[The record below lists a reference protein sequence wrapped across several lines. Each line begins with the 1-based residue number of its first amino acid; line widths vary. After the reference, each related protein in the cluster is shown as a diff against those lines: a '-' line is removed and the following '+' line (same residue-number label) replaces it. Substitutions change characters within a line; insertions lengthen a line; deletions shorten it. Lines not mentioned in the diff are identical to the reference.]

1 MMNFVHLRY
10 LVAAAQHRSFRRAA
24 IALRIAQPTL
34 SKRIRELEDSLG
46 VVLFERST
54 SGAHLTADG
63 EVVTARAKQV
73 LIDVDSMQSLA
84 KGGGS
89 GTAGR
94 FKIGLYTSLISG
106 ELGESLCDFAKEHQ
120 GIDINVIEDDRSEL
134 FAMLERGSI
143 DVAVVLGELR
153 YETYA
158 QISLWAERVLV
169 ALPTSHHLA
178 ERDFVYWTDLKAE
191 GFLVSRRDPGP
202 EMHDVLLSKLSSP
215 GDRPMVKSLGV
226 PHDHLLTLVRCHQ
239 GIVPVCESSTGNI
252 IADVV
257 YREVR
262 DGNGATRLGFVA
274 YWQRSNVNPM
284 LKQFLMRL
292 QMHVSAQ
299 PPDQAL

>member
-1 MMNFVHLRY
+1 MMNFVHLKY

-24 IALRIAQPTL
+24 VALRIAQPTL

-46 VVLFERST
+46 IVLFERST

-63 EVVTARAKQV
+63 EIVAARAKQI
-73 LIDVDSMQSLA
+73 LIDLDSMQSIT
-84 KGGGS
+84 KDGGA

-94 FKIGLYTSLISG
+94 LEIGFYTSLTSG
-106 ELGESLCDFAKEHQ
+106 ALGESLCEFAKEHE
-120 GIDINVIEDDRSEL
+120 GVDINVVEGDRSEL
-134 FAMLERGSI
+134 LALLERGSI
-143 DVAVVLGELR
+143 DLAIVLGELR

-158 QISLWAERVLV
+158 QRSLWAERVMV
-169 ALPTSHHLA
+169 ALPKSHYLA
-178 ERDFVYWTDLKAE
+178 ERDFVYWTDLKTE
-191 GFLVSRRDPGP
+191 RFLVSRRDPGP
-202 EMHDVLLSKLSSP
+202 EMHDMLLSKLSSP
-215 GDRPMVKSLGV
+215 GDRPLVKSMGV
-226 PHDHLLTLVRCHQ
+226 PHDHLLTLVRCYQ

-262 DGNGATRLGFVA
+262 DGNGTTRLGFVA

-292 QMHVSAQ
+292 QMHVSA
-299 PPDQAL
+299 PTT

>member
-46 VVLFERST
+46 IVLFDRST
-54 SGAHLTADG
+54 SGARLTADG
-63 EVVTARAKQV
+63 EIVAARAKQV
-73 LIDVDSMQSLA
+73 LIDLDSMQSLA
-84 KGGGS
+84 KGGG

-94 FKIGLYTSLISG
+94 LEIGFYTSLTSG
-106 ELGESLCDFAKEHQ
+106 ELGESLCDFAKENE
-120 GIDINVIEDDRSEL
+120 GVDINVVEDDRSEL
-134 FAMLERGSI
+134 FALLERGSI
-143 DVAVVLGELR
+143 DLAVVLGELR

-158 QISLWAERVLV
+158 QRSLWAERVMV
-169 ALPTSHHLA
+169 ALPKSHYLA

-191 GFLVSRRDPGP
+191 RFLVSRRDPGP
-202 EMHDVLLSKLSSP
+202 EIHDMLLSKLSSP
-215 GDRPMVKSLGV
+215 GDRPLVKSMRV

-239 GIVPVCESSTGNI
+239 GIVPVCESSTGNL

-274 YWQRSNVNPM
+274 YWQRSNVNPT
-284 LKQFLMRL
+284 LKQFLTRL
-292 QMHVSAQ
+292 QMHVSA
-299 PPDQAL
+299 PTT

>member
-24 IALRIAQPTL
+24 IARRIAQPTL

-46 VVLFERST
+46 IILFERST

-63 EVVTARAKQV
+63 EIVAARAKQV
-73 LIDVDSMQSLA
+73 LIDLDGMQSLA
-84 KGGGS
+84 KGGG
-89 GTAGR
+89 GRAAGR
-94 FKIGLYTSLISG
+94 LEIGFYTSLTSG
-106 ELGESLCDFAKEHQ
+106 ELGESLCDFAKDHE
-120 GIDINVIEDDRSEL
+120 GIDVNVVEEDRSNL
-134 FAMLERGSI
+134 FALLERGSI
-143 DVAVVLGELR
+143 DLAVVLGELR
-153 YETYA
+153 HEAYA
-158 QISLWAERVLV
+158 QRSLWAERVMV
-169 ALPTSHHLA
+169 ALPKSHHLA
-178 ERDFVYWTDLKAE
+178 ERDFVYWTDLKTE
-191 GFLVSRRDPGP
+191 RFLVSRRDPGP
-202 EMHDVLLSKLSSP
+202 EIHDMLLSKLSSP
-215 GDRPMVKSLGV
+215 GDRPFVRSLGV

-274 YWQRSNVNPM
+274 YWQRSNVNPL

-292 QMHVSAQ
+292 QMHVSA
-299 PPDQAL
+299 PTT